1 VAALK
6 TVDRVILIATAI
18 IIIFLGSVV
27 IASVS
32 GAGFP
37 NAFAIT
43 FYDSVASNKVL
54 ATIVGI
60 VIVLVTLY
68 VIMMALRSE
77 EVAEPIITGTSLGDV
92 QISMAAIEAIAQRAA
107 QKVHGIRNVEAAA
120 EGDEAGLTL
129 YARIHVYPDVSIPE
143 VCENLEKELSEAI
156 HAIIGLPVKSV
167 HTVVRGVSRMES
179 KPRP

>member
-1 VAALK
+1 MK
-6 TVDRVILIATAI
+6 TVDRVILIAAAI
-18 IIIFLGSVV
+18 IIVFLASVV

-37 NAFAIT
+37 NVFAVA

-77 EVAEPIITGTSLGDV
+77 EIAEPIIAGTSLGDV
-92 QISMAAIEAIAQRAA
+92 QISMTAIEAIAQRAA

-120 EGDEAGLTL
+120 KGNEDGLTL

-143 VCENLEKELSEAI
+143 VCENLEKELSEAM

>member
-1 VAALK
+1 M
-6 TVDRVILIATAI
+6 
-18 IIIFLGSVV
+18 
-27 IASVS
+27 
-32 GAGFP
+32 
-37 NAFAIT
+37 
-43 FYDSVASNKVL
+43 FYDSVASNKVV

-77 EVAEPIITGTSLGDV
+77 EVAKPIITGTSLGDV
-92 QISMAAIEAIAQRAA
+92 QISMTAVEAIAQRAA

-120 EGDEAGLTL
+120 EGDEEGLTL

-143 VCENLEKELSEAI
+143 VARTWRKSFRGNACRNRVASQ
-156 HAIIGLPVKSV
+156 SV
-167 HTVVRGVSRMES
+167 HRVEEYHMES